1 MKRGSRENALRAY
14 SDALQRAPNDP
25 EIRRSIEEQIKK
37 LSSQPLDQVPE
48 LRDPF
53 LE

>member
-1 MKRGSRENALRAY
+1 MQAY
-14 SDALQRAPNDP
+14 SDALQRVGDDSELQRP
-25 EIRRSIEEQIKK
+25 IKEQIKRV
-37 LSSQPLDQVPE
+37 SSEPLGQVPE

>member
-1 MKRGSRENALRAY
+1 
-14 SDALQRAPNDP
+14 LQHAPNDP
-25 EIRRSIEEQIKK
+25 ELRRSIEEQIKRV
-37 LSSQPLDQVPE
+37 SSEALGQVPE